1 MVDGSTS
8 QERWKNFGDQMR
20 PANEHIRKF
29 SGYVR
34 GKHGSKI
41 EQSLQFGQKNI
52 EQCLAKH
59 ENSLNILSCQS
70 RHVRV

>member
-1 MVDGSTS
+1 MLMVDGSTS
-8 QERWKNFGDQMR
+8 QRWKKFGDKMR

-41 EQSLQFGQKNI
+41 EQSLQFGR
-52 EQCLAKH
+52 KH
-59 ENSLNILSCQS
+59 
-70 RHVRV
+70 RAMFG